1 MLKRKSLSL
10 SAVFGLLTILTDAA
24 QAAANSANVPI
35 TYLAFT
41 ITTAGTYVLK
51 SNLTYPST
59 TAGPAISVSGVIT
72 GPVIIDLKGFTL
84 TGSGNFSS
92 GPAAIAITA
101 LNQYPN
107 DFPITVQNGPVTLC
121 VLGLNALNETA
132 ISRLKT

>member
-1 MLKRKSLSL
+1 
-10 SAVFGLLTILTDAA
+10 
-24 QAAANSANVPI
+24 VPI